1 MLTCFDSSKC
11 SLLADLS
18 HALGNQYLTLLLGTA
33 LLDGCV
39 ARAVYSI
46 CYTVFLLSEEE
57 VVQGSTKYES

>member
-1 MLTCFDSSKC
+1 MFFVGRFVSCPWQSVPYIVAGHSTLE
-11 SLLADLS
+11 S
-18 HALGNQYLTLLLGTA
+18 H
-33 LLDGCV
+33 LDGCV